1 MNERTITFK
10 GDITQIR
17 RLRDS
22 FWNME
27 LNEAIPVNICEQL
40 DELDEVLVAIIEAD
54 DNDTTKS
61 SGEAI

>member
-40 DELDEVLVAIIEAD
+40 DELDEVLVTIIEAD

>member
-27 LNEAIPVNICEQL
+27 LNEAIPVNICKQL
-40 DELDEVLVAIIEAD
+40 DELDEVLVTIIEAD

>member
-1 MNERTITFK
+1 
-10 GDITQIR
+10 
-17 RLRDS
+17 
-22 FWNME
+22 ME